1 MSQPTTPD
9 PAAAAREQRRIAV
22 SRMMDPRSYGIDPS
36 ALTTAAK
43 VGDALTR
50 LRSAGVNLIGPEVHL
65 SSLPRL
71 YAVSLR
77 FALLDPY
84 DPPMV
89 ASGRNGTGKKSNGI
103 WYEQAGGGLSPHYTA
118 LNALARMAGVNWL
131 DFHRTDSGMTP
142 LYWRFAGR
150 ASIKLLDGRTIEVF
164 GTGESDLRDSSAE
177 ISGIGPDQLLKMRAK
192 GSQRA
197 ESIAKAR
204 ILREIMCLR
213 QKYSEVE
220 AAQPFVFPALEFQ
233 QPADPELDRLLALRE
248 MGMLDTI
255 YGGSGKREVIDVTP
269 AEPRQLAAPVDGV
282 DFAAEHARLEQE
294 RANRV
299 PAYADPDDEPEVESM
314 PAFGAPAA
322 PVEDPNAR
330 TWSGYTLA
338 EVRDFFAANDR
349 PDPSTAG
356 PDQRDQICAWLA
368 TAGGRKQIDAFL
380 GATGARR

>member
-36 ALTTAAK
+36 ALTTPAK

-77 FALLDPY
+77 FALLDPF

-89 ASGRNGTGKKSNGI
+89 GANSGTKSNGI
-103 WYEQAGGGLSPHYTA
+103 WYEQNGGGLSPHYTA
-118 LNALARMAGVNWL
+118 LNALARMCGVNWL
-131 DFHRTDSGMTP
+131 DFRRVDTGTVP

-150 ASIKLLDGRTIEVF
+150 ASIKLLDGRTIEVY
-164 GTGESDLRDSSAE
+164 GTGESDLRDASAE
-177 ISGIGPDQLLKMRAK
+177 INGLSPARLAGMRAK

-213 QKYSEVE
+213 QKYSEAE
-220 AAQPFVFPALEFQ
+220 AAQPFVFAALEFQ

-269 AEPRQLAAPVDGV
+269 SEPRQLAAPVDGV

-294 RANRV
+294 RAARM

-368 TAGGRKQIDAFL
+368 TAGGKKQIDAFL
-380 GATGARR
+380 GATAGRR